1 MNIKLRDTVGKMLSK
16 DHKERMGAEY
26 WQTKIRYR
34 KLKAFT
40 NRIEAARLQGKPEPQ
55 HSCSYDLLR
64 KQQSIMGEY
73 LHVLELRLAIDGL
86 NIDIEETEKT
96 EEE

>member
-1 MNIKLRDTVGKMLSK
+1 MKMSDTICEMLRKEYKDRML
-16 DHKERMGAEY
+16 AEY

-34 KLKAFT
+34 KLKAFA

>member
-1 MNIKLRDTVGKMLSK
+1 MKMSDTIDKMLSK
-16 DHKERMGAEY
+16 DPKDRMWAEY

-34 KLKAFT
+34 KLKAFA
-40 NRIEAARLQGKPEPQ
+40 NRIEAARLQEKPEPK

-86 NIDIEETEKT
+86 NIDIEEAEKT

>member
-1 MNIKLRDTVGKMLSK
+1 MKMSDTIGKMLSK
-16 DHKERMGAEY
+16 DPKDRMWAEY
-26 WQTKIRYR
+26 WQTKIRYM
-34 KLKAFT
+34 KLKAFA
-40 NRIEAARLQGKPEPQ
+40 NRIKAARLQEKQEPH

-86 NIDIEETEKT
+86 GIDIEETEGT

>member
-1 MNIKLRDTVGKMLSK
+1 MKMSDTIGKMLSK
-16 DHKERMGAEY
+16 DPKDRMWAEY
-26 WQTKIRYR
+26 LQTKIRYR
-34 KLKAFT
+34 KLNAFA
-40 NRIEAARLQGKPEPQ
+40 NRIEAARLQEKPEPQ

-86 NIDIEETEKT
+86 NADIEETEKT
-96 EEE
+96 DEE

>member
-1 MNIKLRDTVGKMLSK
+1 MKMNDTIGKMLSNDPK
-16 DHKERMGAEY
+16 DRMLAEY

-34 KLKAFT
+34 KLKAFA
-40 NRIEAARLQGKPEPQ
+40 NRIEAARLQGKPEPK

-73 LHVLELRLAIDGL
+73 LHVLELRLTIDGL
-86 NIDIEETEKT
+86 NIDIEETE
-96 EEE
+96 EE

>member
-1 MNIKLRDTVGKMLSK
+1 MKMSDTIGKMLSK
-16 DHKERMGAEY
+16 DPKDRMWAEY

-34 KLKAFT
+34 KLKAFA
-40 NRIEAARLQGKPEPQ
+40 NRIEAARLQEKTEPQ

-73 LHVLELRLAIDGL
+73 LHVLELRLAIDGM
-86 NIDIEETEKT
+86 NFYIGKTDKT

>member
-1 MNIKLRDTVGKMLSK
+1 MKMSDTIGKMLSK
-16 DHKERMGAEY
+16 DYKDRMWAEY

-34 KLKAFT
+34 KLKAFA
-40 NRIEAARLQGKPEPQ
+40 NRIEAARLQDKPEPQ

-73 LHVLELRLAIDGL
+73 LHVLELRLTIDGL
-86 NIDIEETEKT
+86 NIDKEETEKT

>member
-1 MNIKLRDTVGKMLSK
+1 MKMSDTIGKMLSNNPK
-16 DHKERMGAEY
+16 DRMLAEY

-34 KLKAFT
+34 KLRAFA

-73 LHVLELRLAIDGL
+73 LHVLELRLTIDGL
-86 NIDIEETEKT
+86 NIEIEETEKT

>member
-1 MNIKLRDTVGKMLSK
+1 MKMSDTIGKMLSK
-16 DHKERMGAEY
+16 DPKDRMWAEY

-34 KLKAFT
+34 KLKAFA
-40 NRIEAARLQGKPEPQ
+40 NRIEAARLQKKTEPQ
-55 HSCSYDLLR
+55 HSYSYDLLR

-73 LHVLELRLAIDGL
+73 LHVLELRFAIDGL
-86 NIDIEETEKT
+86 DIDIEETDKT

>member
-1 MNIKLRDTVGKMLSK
+1 MKMSDTIGKMLSEDPK
-16 DHKERMGAEY
+16 DRMWAEY

-34 KLKAFT
+34 KLNAFA

-55 HSCSYDLLR
+55 LSCSYDLLR

-73 LHVLELRLAIDGL
+73 LHVLELRFAIDGL

>member
-1 MNIKLRDTVGKMLSK
+1 MKMSDTIGKMLSNNPK
-16 DHKERMGAEY
+16 DRMWAEY

-34 KLKAFT
+34 KLKAFA
-40 NRIEAARLQGKPEPQ
+40 NRIEAARLQKKPGPQ

-73 LHVLELRLAIDGL
+73 LHVLELRFAIDGL
-86 NIDIEETEKT
+86 DIDIEETEKT

>member
-1 MNIKLRDTVGKMLSK
+1 MKMSDTIGKMLSEDRK
-16 DHKERMGAEY
+16 DRMWAEY
-26 WQTKIRYR
+26 WQTRIRYR
-34 KLKAFT
+34 KLKAFA

-86 NIDIEETEKT
+86 NIDIDETEKT

>member
-1 MNIKLRDTVGKMLSK
+1 MKMSDTIAKMLSK
-16 DHKERMGAEY
+16 DPKDRMWAEY

>member
-1 MNIKLRDTVGKMLSK
+1 MKMSDTIGKMLSN
-16 DHKERMGAEY
+16 DHKDRMWAEY

-34 KLKAFT
+34 KLKAFA

-64 KQQSIMGEY
+64 KQQFIMGEY
-73 LHVLELRLAIDGL
+73 LHVLELRFAIDGL
-86 NIDIEETEKT
+86 DIDIEKT

>member
-1 MNIKLRDTVGKMLSK
+1 MKMSDTVGKMLSNNPK
-16 DHKERMGAEY
+16 DRMWSEY

-40 NRIEAARLQGKPEPQ
+40 NRIEAARLQNKPEPQ

-86 NIDIEETEKT
+86 NIDIDETEKT

>member
-1 MNIKLRDTVGKMLSK
+1 MKMSDTIGKMLSK
-16 DHKERMGAEY
+16 DPKDRIWAEY
-26 WQTKIRYR
+26 WQTKIRYS
-34 KLKAFT
+34 KLKAFA

-73 LHVLELRLAIDGL
+73 LHVLELRLAIYGMD
-86 NIDIEETEKT
+86 IDIEETEET

>member
-1 MNIKLRDTVGKMLSK
+1 MKMSDTVGKMLSK
-16 DHKERMGAEY
+16 DPKDRMWAEY
-26 WQTKIRYR
+26 WQTRIRYR
-34 KLKAFT
+34 KLNAFA
-40 NRIEAARLQGKPEPQ
+40 NWIEAARLQEKPEPQ

-64 KQQSIMGEY
+64 KQQSIIGEY

-86 NIDIEETEKT
+86 NIDIEKT

>member
-1 MNIKLRDTVGKMLSK
+1 MKMSDTIGKMLSK
-16 DHKERMGAEY
+16 DPKVRMWAEY

-34 KLKAFT
+34 KLKAFA

-55 HSCSYDLLR
+55 HACSYDLLR

-86 NIDIEETEKT
+86 NIDIEETE
-96 EEE
+96 EE

>member
-1 MNIKLRDTVGKMLSK
+1 MKMSDTIGKMLSNNPK
-16 DHKERMGAEY
+16 DRMWAEY
-26 WQTKIRYR
+26 WQTKIRYM
-34 KLKAFT
+34 KLKAFA

-73 LHVLELRLAIDGL
+73 LHVLELRFAIDGL
-86 NIDIEETEKT
+86 DIDIEETEKT

>member
-1 MNIKLRDTVGKMLSK
+1 MKMSDTIGNMLSNDPK
-16 DHKERMGAEY
+16 DRMWAEY

-34 KLKAFT
+34 KLKAFA
-40 NRIEAARLQGKPEPQ
+40 NRIEEARLQGKPEPQ

-86 NIDIEETEKT
+86 NIDIEETE
-96 EEE
+96 EE

>member
-1 MNIKLRDTVGKMLSK
+1 MKMSDTIGKMLSK
-16 DHKERMGAEY
+16 DPKDRMWAEY

-34 KLKAFT
+34 KLRAFA
-40 NRIEAARLQGKPEPQ
+40 NRIEAARLQGKPEPK

-73 LHVLELRLAIDGL
+73 LHVLELRLAIDGMKFY
-86 NIDIEETEKT
+86 IGKTEKT

>member
-1 MNIKLRDTVGKMLSK
+1 MKMSDTIGKMLSNNPK
-16 DHKERMGAEY
+16 DRMLAEY

-34 KLKAFT
+34 KLKAFA
-40 NRIEAARLQGKPEPQ
+40 NRIEAARLQEKPEPQ

-73 LHVLELRLAIDGL
+73 LHVLELRLAIDGM

>member
-1 MNIKLRDTVGKMLSK
+1 MKMSDTIGKMLSK
-16 DHKERMGAEY
+16 DPKDRMWEEY

-34 KLKAFT
+34 KLKAFA
-40 NRIEAARLQGKPEPQ
+40 NRIESARLQGKQEPQ
-55 HSCSYDLLR
+55 RSCSYDLLR

-73 LHVLELRLAIDGL
+73 LHVLELRLAIDGM
-86 NIDIEETEKT
+86 NFYIGKTEKT

>member
-1 MNIKLRDTVGKMLSK
+1 MKMSDTIGKMLSNDPK
-16 DHKERMGAEY
+16 DRMLAEY
-26 WQTKIRYR
+26 WQTKIRYM
-34 KLKAFT
+34 KLKAFA
-40 NRIEAARLQGKPEPQ
+40 NRIEAARLQEKPEPQ

-86 NIDIEETEKT
+86 NREIEETEKT

>member
-1 MNIKLRDTVGKMLSK
+1 MKMSDTVGKMLSK
-16 DHKERMGAEY
+16 DPKDRMWAEY

-34 KLKAFT
+34 KLKAFA

-73 LHVLELRLAIDGL
+73 LHVLELRFAIDGL
-86 NIDIEETEKT
+86 DIDIDETEKT

>member
-1 MNIKLRDTVGKMLSK
+1 MKMSDTIGKMLSK
-16 DHKERMGAEY
+16 DPKDRMWAEY

-34 KLKAFT
+34 KLNAFA
-40 NRIEAARLQGKPEPQ
+40 NRIEAARLQEKPEPQ

-64 KQQSIMGEY
+64 KQQSIMDEY
-73 LHVLELRLAIDGL
+73 MHVLELRLAIDGL
-86 NIDIEETEKT
+86 NIDIEETEET

>member
-1 MNIKLRDTVGKMLSK
+1 MKMNDTIGKMLSK
-16 DHKERMGAEY
+16 DPKDRMWAEY

-34 KLKAFT
+34 KLKAFA

-73 LHVLELRLAIDGL
+73 LHVLELRLAIDGKKFY
-86 NIDIEETEKT
+86 IGKTEKT
-96 EEE
+96 EKE